1 MSNTT
6 PAEPTLLTADE
17 LATHLRVHVET
28 VRRWSR
34 EGKIPSLS
42 GGKDRRYDLADVK
55 AALAAPT
62 TERSA

>member
-1 MSNTT
+1 MSNTP

-17 LATHLRVHVET
+17 LATHLRVHIET
-28 VRRWSR
+28 VRRWAR

-42 GGKDRRYDLADVK
+42 GGKDRRYDLDAVK

-62 TERSA
+62 GERSA

>member
-17 LATHLRVHVET
+17 LAVHLRVHIET
-28 VRRWSR
+28 VRRWAR
-34 EGKIPSLS
+34 EGKIPSFS
-42 GGKDRRYDLADVK
+42 AGKDRRYDLADVK
-55 AALAAPT
+55 AALASPA